1 MAANNAEHDQ
11 MGLELLDL
19 IQEAIDQADPAEAA
33 TVQAENAEREE
44 ADPEAGN
51 AEGEEAAPPEDPQ
64 RVPNPQQMDV
74 GNEPEGHVTPFA
86 TTTALAVIGLLN
98 STSKVSSNIE
108 VMMLIMIA
116 IYIIGKIKALWYKKT
131 TYITQNIRNT
141 LNTYV
146 SYFIVYIYFAFYL
159 EDEYKR
165 KPEYIPKQKDGI
177 ELLASKEQFTII
189 QRNCLI
195 TSSKD

>member
-1 MAANNAEHDQ
+1 

-146 SYFIVYIYFAFYL
+146 NYFIVYIYFAFYL

-165 KPEYIPKQKDGI
+165 KPEYIPKTKRCNRVI
-177 ELLASKEQFTII
+177 SFKRTVYNNTKKLL
-189 QRNCLI
+189 LI